1 MTTYSEFSFDSG
13 NERARLISLEHVV
26 ITRSTYLKCGVV
38 WKMSDWADLAE
49 ASGDYVMIADTF
61 HPHPLDPPIHLS
73 KYVHKHTKQI
83 IYPPLPPSPE
93 SEPELVTYDPGT
105 SLYWTVDKDN
115 YSIAVVR
122 KDGVFQVKRCDNAV
136 VLSTQNGLKI
146 ITKRTFFPSVA
157 AWTETLQDGGK
168 LTISLPKKR
177 DIICMAPRHYGY
189 CKYI

>member
-61 HPHPLDPPIHLS
+61 HPHPLDPPKH
-73 KYVHKHTKQI
+73 KYKYFHKQK
-83 IYPPLPPSPE
+83 
-93 SEPELVTYDPGT
+93 
-105 SLYWTVDKDN
+105 
-115 YSIAVVR
+115 
-122 KDGVFQVKRCDNAV
+122 NAV

-177 DIICMAPRHYGY
+177 DIICMAPRHHGY